1 MKNSDLLVRMLEE
14 AGVRWVFGVPSG
26 PVLPFIDSL
35 RRSSVQFILTASET
49 SAGFMAATVGYLTNI
64 PGVCASTLGPGATN
78 LTTGVGCA
86 WLDRSPV
93 IAITCNVATRWL
105 ERHIQMRID
114 HHTLFKPLTKT
125 TVSLAN
131 GRIGETV
138 AAAFNLASN
147 EPPGPVHL
155 DLPEDVAEAIATE
168 GVRPS
173 ISTHELPD
181 LSTELTEKL
190 SAALQT
196 ASRPL
201 LVTGLTFTRSK
212 NAGQLLLHVVERQI
226 FPFVTSLHSKGF
238 LPESHRNWT
247 GVIGR
252 ARRTDVKAFTDRADL
267 ILTVGYDPIEINYE
281 EWAADRPVV
290 HISSEAAEV
299 NSEISFAWNKGCD
312 LDQAVEAM
320 TKMPLFSNEWNSDD
334 WTSHRQVLERSLRP
348 EGQGFALHH
357 LLDILRDKLPPDGI
371 LAYDVGAH
379 THQIASQWRTDHPK
393 TLLATNGW
401 SSMGYGMPA
410 AFAAKLVFPERRV
423 VTIVGDGG
431 FQMTVGELA
440 LARRLNLA
448 VPTIVL
454 NDGWLGLMKVKQE
467 RKGHTLSGVFLGEPV
482 ESPPHYFACRAG
494 QRKSTSLQR
503 CFGLG
508 VWSTRRTDVIEVFI
522 DPSRASPLSLFEQP
536 AKKFFSNQ
544 LGAALLHVG
553 KHRHAR

>member
-1 MKNSDLLVRMLEE
+1 MKNSDLLARLLEE

-26 PVLPFIDSL
+26 PVLPLIESL

-49 SAGFMAATVGYLTNI
+49 SAGFMATTIGYLTGI
-64 PGVCASTLGPGATN
+64 PGVCVSTLGPGATN

-114 HHTLFKPLTKT
+114 HQALFKPLTKAT
-125 TVSLAN
+125 LSLAN
-131 GRIGETV
+131 GSIGEAV
-138 AAAFNLASN
+138 VKAFAIATN

-155 DLPEDVAEAIATE
+155 DLPEDVSEATATE
-168 GVRPS
+168 TVS
-173 ISTHELPD
+173 HSFSTHKLPD
-181 LSTELTEKL
+181 LSAELLEKL
-190 SAALQT
+190 STALRT
-196 ASRPL
+196 ARKPL
-201 LVTGLTFTRSK
+201 LVTGLTFTRTK
-212 NAGQLLLHVVERQI
+212 NTGQLLQFAERQKI
-226 FPFVTSLHSKGF
+226 PIVTTLHAKGF
-238 LPESHRNWT
+238 LPESHQNWI

-252 ARRTDVKAFTDRADL
+252 ARRTDVRAFTDRADL
-267 ILTVGYDPIEINYE
+267 ILAVGYDPIEINYE
-281 EWAADRPVV
+281 EWVGARPVV

-299 NSEISFAWNKGCD
+299 SDEPFFAWNKACD

-320 TKMPLFSNEWNSDD
+320 TKLPPFANQWDMAD
-334 WTSHRQVLERSLRP
+334 WRSHRQGWERALRP
-348 EGQGFALHH
+348 ESQSFALHH

-379 THQIASQWRTDHPK
+379 THQIASQWRTDRAK

-423 VTIVGDGG
+423 VTVVGDGG

-467 RKGHTLSGVFLGEPV
+467 RKGYRLSGVYLGKPV
-482 ESPPHYFACRAG
+482 DSPPHYFGVPCRPARSAKDFSAALDWAFRLDG
-494 QRKSTSLQR
+494 PS
-503 CFGLG
+503 
-508 VWSTRRTDVIEVFI
+508 VVEAFI
-522 DPSRASPLSLFEQP
+522 DVASYSQTVFD
-536 AKKFFSNQ
+536 
-544 LGAALLHVG
+544 
-553 KHRHAR
+553 

>member
-1 MKNSDLLVRMLEE
+1 MKNSDLLVRLLEE

-26 PVLPFIDSL
+26 PVLPFIESL
-35 RRSSVQFILTASET
+35 RRSSVQFILTCSET
-49 SAGFMAATVGYLTNI
+49 SAGFMATTVGTLTRI
-64 PGVCASTLGPGATN
+64 PGVCVSTLGPGATN

-125 TVSLAN
+125 TLSLAD
-131 GRIGETV
+131 GRISETV
-138 AAAFNLASN
+138 AAAFDIASS

-155 DLPEDVAEAIATE
+155 DLPEDVSEALASESVRHSIAT
-168 GVRPS
+168 PK
-173 ISTHELPD
+173 LPD
-181 LSTELTEKL
+181 LSTELVEKL
-190 SAALQT
+190 STALRT
-196 ASRPL
+196 ARRPL

-212 NAGQLLLHVVERQI
+212 NTAQLLQFIERQKI
-226 FPFVTSLHSKGF
+226 PFVTTLHAKGF
-238 LPESHRNWT
+238 LPESHQNWM

-252 ARRTDVKAFTDRADL
+252 ARRTDVKAFTDQADL
-267 ILTVGYDPIEINYE
+267 ILAVGYDPIEINYE
-281 EWAADRPVV
+281 EWVGTRPVV
-290 HISSEAAEV
+290 HLSSEDAEV
-299 NSEISFAWNKGCD
+299 SNEISFAWNNACD

-320 TKMPLFSNEWNSDD
+320 AKVPPFSNEWDTAD
-334 WTSHRQVLERSLRP
+334 WQSYRRGLERSLRP
-348 EGQGFALHH
+348 EGQGFALHQV
-357 LLDILRDKLPPDGI
+357 LDILRDKLPPDGI

-423 VTIVGDGG
+423 VTVVGDGG

-467 RKGHTLSGVFLGEPV
+467 RKGHTLSGVYLGEPV
-482 ESPPHYFACRAG
+482 ESPPHYFGVPCRPAKNP
-494 QRKSTSLQR
+494 QAFSDALDWA
-503 CFGLG
+503 FGLTG
-508 VWSTRRTDVIEVFI
+508 PSVIEAFI
-522 DPSRASPLSLFEQP
+522 DVASYSQTVFD
-536 AKKFFSNQ
+536 
-544 LGAALLHVG
+544 
-553 KHRHAR
+553 